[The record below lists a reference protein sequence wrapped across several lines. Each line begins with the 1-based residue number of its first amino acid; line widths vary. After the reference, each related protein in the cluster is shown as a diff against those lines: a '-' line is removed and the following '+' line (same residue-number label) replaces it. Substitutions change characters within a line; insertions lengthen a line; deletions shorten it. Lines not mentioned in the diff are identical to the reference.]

1 MKKPIK
7 PILGIIAL
15 TAASLGL
22 VLAIFA
28 VDIAEA
34 IDPTPP
40 VEEKV
45 ADLAVK
51 VKDAVI
57 AKLKN
62 RDAVVAPEER
72 SFSWHETL
80 PKTGLALAALGLIG
94 GASSY
99 VRGEN
104 RAFAV
109 SAGSIGVVALAW
121 QALMISLGA
130 IVFVVIVFG
139 VFSALGIDLSF

>member
-1 MKKPIK
+1 M
-7 PILGIIAL
+7 
-15 TAASLGL
+15 
-22 VLAIFA
+22 
-28 VDIAEA
+28 
-34 IDPTPP
+34 
-40 VEEKV
+40 
-45 ADLAVK
+45 
-51 VKDAVI
+51 
-57 AKLKN
+57 
-62 RDAVVAPEER
+62 VAPEER

-139 VFSALGIDLSF
+139 VLSALGIDLSF